1 MSPAQQDSK
10 IHIILLDLGFGLPFL
25 INHIAR
31 QDDDLI
37 RIILL
42 FDIQQVRNLRT
53 ALVSLA
59 FPEMNDDDA
68 AQKFLQSDFFAR

>member
-10 IHIILLDLGFGLPFL
+10 IHIIFLDLGFGLPFL
-25 INHIAR
+25 INHINR
-31 QDDDLI
+31 QDHNFI

-42 FDIQQVRNLRT
+42 FDIEQVRNLRT

-59 FPEMNDDDA
+59 FPEMNDDDLS
-68 AQKFLQSDFFAR
+68 QKVL